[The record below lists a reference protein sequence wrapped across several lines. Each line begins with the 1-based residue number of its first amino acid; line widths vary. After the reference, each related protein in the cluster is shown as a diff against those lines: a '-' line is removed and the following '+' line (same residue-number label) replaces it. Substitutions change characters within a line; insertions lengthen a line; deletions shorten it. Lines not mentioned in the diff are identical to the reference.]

1 MRRPLK
7 QWGARL
13 MIGTATTLVP
23 KILVLLGHRNGVGS
37 DLTFERPLVG
47 TTSGARMIS
56 TIVSL
61 FALPAMGQ
69 GCPHEGADHRMLGRV
84 GCQIQQ
90 KMTIEKA
97 RPPRTIW
104 SIRVLKVSVKIDPR
118 HPHLLVEWPARSQK
132 LWRFRMGY
140 RWDANAQAYIF
151 PSLAFKKVNGPMAEY
166 QIHKSKSYQTDKAKP
181 DHRKAA
187 QDGAL
192 TAEVSELPSAG
203 WRYPD
208 QSCLGID

>member
-1 MRRPLK
+1 
-7 QWGARL
+7 
-13 MIGTATTLVP
+13 
-23 KILVLLGHRNGVGS
+23 
-37 DLTFERPLVG
+37 
-47 TTSGARMIS
+47 MIS
-56 TIVSL
+56 TIVLL
-61 FALPAMGQ
+61 FALPAAMGQ

-118 HPHLLVEWPARSQK
+118 HPHLLVEWPARAQK

-151 PSLAFKKVNGPMAEY
+151 PSLAFKKVNGPMPEY
-166 QIHKSKSYQTDKAKP
+166 QIHKTKSYETDKAKL
-181 DHRKAA
+181 DRRKAGE
-187 QDGAL
+187 DGAL
-192 TAEVSELPSAG
+192 AAEVAELPSDG